1 MRPGTAMI
9 PLLTALLSQDA
20 TTLGVCF
27 LTAIYSLID
36 LANTQ
41 RAQVNL
47 FFLSLSLTWFAF
59 ANMS

>member
-1 MRPGTAMI
+1 MI

-47 FFLSLSLTWFAF
+47 FFFFFFLSLTWFAF